1 MTTPVPGADVSQE
14 SIGPRENTRRWY
26 ALRYLR
32 TCSYPATIAEV
43 SEYVGPRVG
52 LAPRDV
58 ESALRSQDVPAL
70 AACGAIEFDPESGL
84 VCLDD
89 RESFAD
95 RVRRAITADV
105 LSNLKPPRLKRNRQG
120 VFY

>member
-1 MTTPVPGADVSQE
+1 MSSQIRDADPSPEPVGT
-14 SIGPRENTRRWY
+14 RENTRRWY

-52 LAPRDV
+52 LAPTDA
-58 ESALRSQDVPAL
+58 ESRLRNRDVPAL
-70 AACGAIEFDPESGL
+70 AACDAIEFDPESGL

-105 LSNLKPPRLKRNRQG
+105 LTHLKPPRLKRNRQG